1 MNEFNTDLCKLSISI
16 HFSFRLL
23 NLFGDL
29 EDLEQALKKK
39 NLKKVI
45 GSGSCSALIKL
56 FPNNA
61 ELAIS
66 HVTWND
72 FNAMLRI
79 YKRYNMSLHSHP
91 GQGLLKLHSFSS
103 ASSTFKLSNKGSPC
117 D

>member
-1 MNEFNTDLCKLSISI
+1 MTFYFFSNTKNY
-16 HFSFRLL
+16 RLL
-23 NLFGDL
+23 QLSGDL
-29 EDLEQALKKK
+29 EDLEQALGKKK
-39 NLKKVI
+39 YKKVI

-56 FPNNA
+56 FPKNA

-91 GQGLLKLHSFSS
+91 NSK
-103 ASSTFKLSNKGSPC
+103 
-117 D
+117 